1 MALNVYRL
9 AYKLV
14 INVVFIFLYYI
25 VVFLE
30 FYLNI
35 FLSLFFFFPL
45 QFCISLCYCRFL
57 FRSIPVFPTRLS
69 PLPWFSFFSML
80 FHVSWCP
87 CSLVSTVPWCLF
99 IHCKSRVR
107 VSCLYITNDYIGFCT
122 SFPVYLLLVH
132 AHEVILHF

>member
-35 FLSLFFFFPL
+35 FLSLFFF
-45 QFCISLCYCRFL
+45 SLYSFAFHCAIVDFSSGLFL
-57 FRSIPVFPTRLS
+57 FFQHGFLPCLGSAFFPCC
-69 PLPWFSFFSML
+69 SMYIY
-80 FHVSWCP
+80 
-87 CSLVSTVPWCLF
+87 STWCLF
-99 IHCKSRVR
+99 IHCKSRVL
-107 VSCLYITNDYIGFCT
+107 VSCLYVTNDYIGFCT